1 MTIEATV
8 RFLSL
13 SFKLSFLM
21 RLIVGAGSGDP
32 EQFFSYAAK
41 CSGCWV
47 ISHSALSPM
56 HLYAATFSFLFH
68 SLWGVFCLSFSD
80 VGSLWLL
87 EVSSC

>member
-32 EQFFSYAAK
+32 EQFFSYAA
-41 CSGCWV
+41 G
-47 ISHSALSPM
+47 
-56 HLYAATFSFLFH
+56 
-68 SLWGVFCLSFSD
+68 
-80 VGSLWLL
+80 
-87 EVSSC
+87 